1 MREPVFP
8 AEEIKE
14 QRGSRPLL
22 TIQGRSIR
30 VVRRALK
37 SEFPTGETERAQRV
51 ADTST
56 GNSLKEGNM
65 SDQHY
70 LLAITRR
77 GALVLLFVCSLYISA
92 LAGTNV
98 TPFATNVSAATSG
111 VSTFITISG
120 TAPMAY
126 KVSRPDTATLLIDLP
141 GVDTTRL
148 AETYTLGTPL
158 VADVQVERGPG
169 ARPVARL
176 RIALRAP
183 VLDRSQMADNN
194 LVLVLTPDSKIG
206 AAKTLQH
213 SSPVEIASIGAPPP
227 GAVSAAIARQ
237 AAVNTALPDHGS
249 TPSRPSIQQPAVAIT
264 HTDNNAPQSQQGQRY
279 GQAGF
284 VGEPINLNVVNADIR
299 DILNYITEQYGVNF
313 VIDSSVGPVPVTVNV
328 TDVPWNI
335 ALDAILRANR
345 LGADA
350 NGNILRV
357 ATIEVL
363 ASEAASQQKI
373 AEARL
378 ENSTLLTE
386 FIRLNYARASG
397 TLAQA
402 AGPNSGFTGGSTSQ
416 SGSTGGGGGGAQ
428 GSSGEQGILPI
439 TARRLS
445 RRGSVEV
452 DGRSNT
458 LIVTDVREN
467 IDAIRQLVTL
477 LDQPEPQVEIETRI
491 VIANRNFSRDLG
503 VQISAL
509 VLGTNGAAGSFATVP
524 GSQTGGAGG
533 GGGNTTGLRPGGVPV
548 GVGLEPTR
556 ALGANLP
563 NTVIGLTTGILGT
576 AQISALITAA
586 ENKGQAKI
594 VATPRVTALNN
605 RKAEISSGQQIPVV
619 TPQTGAGG
627 AGGVLLF
634 TTTFVSVPLRLEVTP
649 QITDAGTVIL
659 RIVAE
664 NNSVNTA
671 IAVNGTP
678 GIDTQK
684 METEVLVPDGGT
696 TVVGGVLADNE
707 SEIQNR
713 TPGLASIPVLGN
725 LFKRKLITR
734 QTNEILCF
742 ITPRIY
748 RPDYNGRPTSG
759 TVTTGTRSTTIVQP
773 VPMGNPPTNTP
784 TPTQIQQQQPGT
796 PTVPVTTP
804 GTQLTAPAQRP

>member
-1 MREPVFP
+1 
-8 AEEIKE
+8 
-14 QRGSRPLL
+14 
-22 TIQGRSIR
+22 
-30 VVRRALK
+30 
-37 SEFPTGETERAQRV
+37 
-51 ADTST
+51 
-56 GNSLKEGNM
+56 M

-70 LLAITRR
+70 LLATTRR
-77 GALVLLFVCSLYISA
+77 GALVLLFVCSLFIQA

-98 TPFATNVSAATSG
+98 APIATGVSATTSG
-111 VSTFITISG
+111 ASTFITISG

-126 KVSRPDTATLLIDLP
+126 TVSHPDSATLLVDLP
-141 GVDTTRL
+141 GVNATRL
-148 AETYTLGTPL
+148 AESYKLATPL
-158 VADVQVERGPG
+158 VAGVQVERGPNV
-169 ARPVARL
+169 RPFVRL
-176 RIALRAP
+176 RIGLRAP
-183 VLDRSQMADNN
+183 VRDRSQMADNN
-194 LVLVLTPDSKIG
+194 LVLVLTPANNTE
-206 AAKTLQH
+206 AAKTL
-213 SSPVEIASIGAPPP
+213 SPSLPAVIASAGASPW
-227 GAVSAAIARQ
+227 GAANAAITQQ
-237 AAVNTALPDHGS
+237 AAAGASLPEQGPTAP
-249 TPSRPSIQQPAVAIT
+249 RPAPQQPSVTIT
-264 HTDNNAPQSQQGQRY
+264 HADNSTTQSEQGQRY

-313 VIDSSVGPVPVTVNV
+313 VIDASVGPVPVTVNV

-345 LGADA
+345 LGAEA
-350 NGNILRV
+350 TGNILRV

-373 AEARL
+373 TDARL
-378 ENSTLLTE
+378 DNSVLLTE

-416 SGSTGGGGGGAQ
+416 GESTGGGGGGAQ

-439 TARRLS
+439 IARRLS

-509 VLGTNGAAGSFATVP
+509 VFGTNGAAGSLATVP
-524 GSQTGGAGG
+524 GSTTGGSG
-533 GGGNTTGLRPGGVPV
+533 GGGNTTGFRPGGVPV

-563 NTVIGLTTGILGT
+563 NTVIGLTTGVIGT

-627 AGGVLLF
+627 SGGVLLF

-659 RIVAE
+659 RVVAE
-664 NNSVNTA
+664 NNSVNTS

-713 TPGLASIPVLGN
+713 TPGLASIPVVGN
-725 LFKRKLITR
+725 LFKRKLVTR
-734 QTNEILCF
+734 QTNEILFF

-748 RPDYNGRPTSG
+748 RPDYQGRPISG
-759 TVTTGTRSTTIVQP
+759 TVGTGTRSTTIVQP

-784 TPTQIQQQQPGT
+784 TPTQLQQQQPGT

-804 GTQLTAPAQRP
+804 GSQNAPAQGPNGLTPRP